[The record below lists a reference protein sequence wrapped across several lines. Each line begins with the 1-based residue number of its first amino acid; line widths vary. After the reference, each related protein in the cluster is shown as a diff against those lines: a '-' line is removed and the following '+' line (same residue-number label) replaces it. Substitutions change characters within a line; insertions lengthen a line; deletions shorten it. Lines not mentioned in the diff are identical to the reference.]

1 MSIKSKFTMENLG
14 MYAASAFYI
23 IAGIILLTILPL
35 ADFPLHIGIIGIL
48 SLITAYGL
56 IRKRFW
62 TIWLAIILFFTAT
75 TFSAYTIF
83 SSISSFGKNLIY
95 DMSMIAYLI
104 LTWIF
109 TAYIAIK
116 RKTLER

>member
-1 MSIKSKFTMENLG
+1 MSIKSKFTTENMG

-23 IAGIILLTILPL
+23 IAGIILLTILPF
-35 ADFPLHIGIIGIL
+35 ANFPLHISIIGIL
-48 SLITAYGL
+48 SIVTAYGL

-62 TIWLAIILFFTAT
+62 TIWLVIILFFTAT

-83 SSISSFGKNLIY
+83 TSISSLGKNLIY
-95 DMSMIAYLI
+95 DISTIAYLI

-109 TAYIAIK
+109 TAYIATK
-116 RKTLER
+116 RKTLES